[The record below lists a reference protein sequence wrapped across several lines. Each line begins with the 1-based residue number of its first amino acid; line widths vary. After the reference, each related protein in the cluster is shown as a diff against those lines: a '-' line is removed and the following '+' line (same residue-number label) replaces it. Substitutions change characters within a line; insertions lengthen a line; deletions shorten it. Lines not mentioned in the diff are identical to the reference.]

1 MNRGHIKQLLYNQ
14 SYLSDKQLCN
24 IMYYNGGIVMATIS
38 LRMNEEEEKLIQE
51 YAKANNVSISELF
64 RSSVLEKIEDEIDL
78 ELYQQAMQEHMKH
91 PGYISFED
99 MIKELD
105 AKT

>member
-1 MNRGHIKQLLYNQ
+1 
-14 SYLSDKQLCN
+14 
-24 IMYYNGGIVMATIS
+24 MYYKGGIVMSTIS

-91 PGYISFED
+91 PEDISFED

-105 AKT
+105 ANI